1 MSQQSLQKI
10 PSLKSIT
17 AQTIERNQTL
27 QPEKNKIPAQ
37 MVDKNVSSQEYTV
50 QDKQT
55 PTKLPDKQAP

>member
-17 AQTIERNQTL
+17 EQTIERNQTL